1 MKLAKMSYISQIV
14 ATVGVIPAVWGIFD
28 QTEKARMEEQ
38 KTQALLRLTAFP
50 ALDGIIQHDRAER
63 ENIEKA
69 VSELKRIRSNG
80 GLKPAFPT
88 GKTAY
93 YGIPGLANAGRHY
106 EYLGVMVRLGY
117 VEFEPIFEVIS
128 FPDELWDE
136 MEATGLLAM
145 IRTESWS
152 APGEPMPD
160 FWVNFQHLRACY
172 EAARSGQP
180 LPGQV
185 AEAASPTG
193 DRIEKWWQEMTKRE

>member
-50 ALDGIIQHDRAER
+50 ALDGVIQRDRAER
-63 ENIEKA
+63 ENVERA
-69 VSELKRIRSNG
+69 VAELKRLRANG
-80 GLKPAFPT
+80 GVKAAYPT

-93 YGIPGLANAGRHY
+93 LGIPGLASAGRHY

-117 VEFEPIFEVIS
+117 VEFEPIFEVIA
-128 FPDELWDE
+128 FPDELWNE
-136 MEATGLLAM
+136 MEASGLTTL

-152 APGEPMPD
+152 TPQDPLPD
-160 FWVNFQHLRACY
+160 FWSNFQHLRSRYVSARDGQSSPPPGNAP
-172 EAARSGQP
+172 AAGS
-180 LPGQV
+180 
-185 AEAASPTG
+185 
-193 DRIEKWWQEMTKRE
+193 RIGHWFRELTQRP

>member
-14 ATVGVIPAVWGIFD
+14 ATIGVIPAVWGIFD

-63 ENIEKA
+63 ENVEKA
-69 VSELKRIRSNG
+69 ISELKRIRANG
-80 GLKPAFPT
+80 GLKQAFPT

-93 YGIPGLANAGRHY
+93 YAIPGLANAGRHY

-128 FPDELWDE
+128 FPDELWEE
-136 MEATGLLAM
+136 MEASGLLPM

-160 FWVNFQHLRACY
+160 FWVNFQHLRSCY
-172 EAARSGQP
+172 EAARSGAP
-180 LPGQV
+180 LPGQDS
-185 AEAASPTG
+185 ATETTG
-193 DRIEKWWQEMTKRE
+193 DRIGKWWREKTSQT

>member
-50 ALDGIIQHDRAER
+50 ALDGVIQRDRAER
-63 ENIEKA
+63 ENVEKA
-69 VSELKRIRSNG
+69 ISELKRLRTNG
-80 GLKPAFPT
+80 GVKSAFPT

-93 YGIPGLANAGRHY
+93 HGIPGLADAGRHY

-117 VEFEPIFEVIS
+117 VEFEPIFEVIA
-128 FPDELWDE
+128 FPDALWNE
-136 MEATGLLAM
+136 METSGLLAM

-152 APGEPMPD
+152 TPEEPLPD
-160 FWVNFQHLRACY
+160 FWVNFQHLRSLY
-172 EAARSGQP
+172 ESARNPKAPTDQVRDPQSAA
-180 LPGQV
+180 
-185 AEAASPTG
+185 
-193 DRIEKWWQEMTKRE
+193 DRIGHWWREMTSRP

>member
-50 ALDGIIQHDRAER
+50 ALDGVIQRDRAER
-63 ENIEKA
+63 ENVEKA
-69 VSELKRIRSNG
+69 ISELKRVRTNG
-80 GLKPAFPT
+80 GVKSAFPT

-93 YGIPGLANAGRHY
+93 HGIPGLADAGRHY

-117 VEFEPIFEVIS
+117 VEFEPIFEVIA
-128 FPDELWDE
+128 FPDALWNE
-136 MEATGLLAM
+136 MEASGLLAM

-152 APGEPMPD
+152 TPEEPLPD
-160 FWVNFQHLRACY
+160 FWVNFQHLRSLY
-172 EAARSGQP
+172 ESARNPKAPTDQVLDPQSAA
-180 LPGQV
+180 
-185 AEAASPTG
+185 
-193 DRIEKWWQEMTKRE
+193 DRIGHWWREMTSRP